1 MNKHILAL
9 LFLLSTLTAFSQ
21 GDGPHAYM
29 LIPKGVTGVNE
40 KWLDLNQNI
49 MHPNIFTPGADVTVN
64 IFPIALFHTFSLGGR
79 YAQAYFM
86 VNPGSVTATATNV
99 PPVLPIP
106 NGKTLSA
113 NGFSDGFAGFRVG
126 LAGAPA
132 LNVSSFLKEKMQFSI
147 FADAR
152 FWYSGTYDAKK
163 LVNLG
168 SNRSAFEFSLPMSI
182 PLNKNRERATWL
194 EVSPAIE
201 FFTPNTNPSRGNFA
215 KKITQA
221 PMFLLENHLSHY
233 FNKKLWASVSLRLSQ
248 GGTTSSDGTK
258 DGNQTQILGTAAGLG
273 YQPLPYLGINAD
285 YGTLIYGYN
294 GAKSDMLRVA
304 MTFTYANMKKK

>member
-1 MNKHILAL
+1 MY
-9 LFLLSTLTAFSQ
+9 FSLSTLVSFSQ

-29 LIPKGVTGVNE
+29 LIPKGVTGVNM
-40 KWLDLNQNI
+40 KWLNLNQNI
-49 MHPNIFTPGADVTVN
+49 ITPNIFVPGADIAVDV
-64 IFPIALFHTFSLGGR
+64 FPITLFHTFSLGGR

-86 VNPGSVTATATNV
+86 MNPGSFTATATSI
-99 PPVLPIP
+99 PPVIP
-106 NGKTLSA
+106 MPLGTQVKA

-132 LNVSSFLKEKMQFSI
+132 LNVSSFLEEKMQFSL

-152 FWYSGTYDAKK
+152 FWYSGTYDATNF
-163 LVNLG
+163 VNLG
-168 SNRSAFEFSLPMSI
+168 TNRNTLEFSLPMAI
-182 PLNKNRERATWL
+182 PLNKNRARATWL

-201 FFTPNTNPSRGNFA
+201 FFTANNNPSKGNTA

-221 PMFLLENHLSHY
+221 PLLIIENHLSHN
-233 FNKKLWASVSLRLSQ
+233 FNKKFWGSVSLRYSQ
-248 GGTTSSDGTK
+248 GGATTADDK
-258 DGNQTQILGTAAGLG
+258 KQDNQTRMLGTAAGLG
-273 YQPLPYLGINAD
+273 YQVLPFLGINAD
-285 YGTLIYGYN
+285 YGTIIYGYN